1 MTEKPRAN
9 RTSPSFVHP
18 GSRENAAI
26 DKASQLFHAGL
37 ALQQQGRLVQAAARY
52 TEMLREHPAQP
63 DALHMLGVIALQE
76 ARAAQAV
83 ELIRNSLLS
92 NPGNASAHMNLG
104 LALKAL
110 GQVDEA
116 LAAYAQAI
124 ALRPDYAQ
132 AHNSAAVALQDSGR
146 WDDALASFD
155 KAIACEPD
163 YAQAHYNRGVLL
175 HEQKR
180 SDLALASFQ
189 RAIDIQPEYPQALN
203 NRGVVLQEMQRLD
216 AALADFKE
224 AVALAPDYA
233 QAWFNQGHTLA
244 QLGQFE
250 ASLASYDKAIVCEPR
265 YAQAFNNRGL
275 VLQAL
280 GQTEL
285 AIASYQQAIQIA
297 PDYADAYWNKA
308 IDLLLTGD
316 FEQGWPLYEWRWQR
330 DTFTSRKRDFAQP
343 LWLGQEPLHGKTV
356 LLHAEQG
363 LGDSI
368 QFCRYAQLVKARG
381 ARVVLEVP
389 RALVR
394 LFGSMEGV
402 DLLIPKGDA
411 LPHFDYHC
419 PLLSLPLAFHTR
431 VDAIPSHG
439 AYLQS
444 NTPKREQWLQCLGD
458 RTQGRIGLAWSGNSL
473 DREDRHRSIPLA
485 ELLACLPNG
494 PRYVCLQKELRAS
507 DRNALDHS
515 GILFFGDVL
524 HDFSD
529 TAALCDC
536 MDLVISVDTSVAHLA
551 AALGKPTWIALAFAP
566 DWRWMLDRQDSP
578 WYPSARLYRQDRERA
593 WGPVLARLRDD
604 LGHFLSQA
612 PIPGS
617 V

>member
-1 MTEKPRAN
+1 MTDKPRAN
-9 RTSPSFVHP
+9 RTSPSVVHP
-18 GSRENAAI
+18 GSRENVAI
-26 DKASQLFHAGL
+26 DKASQLFHDGL
-37 ALQQQGRLVQAAARY
+37 ALQQQGRLVQAAALY
-52 TEMLREHPAQP
+52 AEMLREHPAQP

-83 ELIRNSLLS
+83 DLIRDSLLS

-104 LALKAL
+104 LSLKAL

-124 ALRPDYAQ
+124 ALRSDYAQ
-132 AHNSAAVALQDSGR
+132 AHNSTAVALQDSGR
-146 WDDALASFD
+146 WEDALASFD
-155 KAIACEPD
+155 KAIACKPD

-175 HEQKR
+175 HQQKR

-189 RAIDIQPEYPQALN
+189 RAIDMQPAYPQALN
-203 NRGVVLQEMQRLD
+203 NRGVVSQEMQRLD
-216 AALADFKE
+216 AALADFKA

-233 QAWFNQGHTLA
+233 QAWFNQGHILA
-244 QLGQFE
+244 QLGQFA
-250 ASLASYDKAIVCEPR
+250 ASLASYDKAIACEPR

-330 DTFTSRKRDFAQP
+330 DTFTSRKRNFAQP
-343 LWLGQEPLHGKTV
+343 LWLGQEPLHGKSL

-381 ARVVLEVP
+381 ARVLLEVP
-389 RALVR
+389 RVLVR
-394 LFGSMEGV
+394 LFGSLEGV
-402 DLLIPKGDA
+402 DVLVPQGDP
-411 LPHFDYHC
+411 LPDFDYHC

-431 VDAIPSHG
+431 VDTIPSPS

-444 NTPKREQWLQCLGD
+444 DTPKRESWLHRLGE
-458 RTQGRIGLAWSGNSL
+458 RTQTRIGLVWSGNAL

-485 ELLACLPNG
+485 ALLACLPNG

-507 DRNALDHS
+507 DRSALEQS

-551 AALGKPTWIALAFAP
+551 AALGKPTWIALPFAP
-566 DWRWMLDRQDSP
+566 DWRWMLHRQDSP
-578 WYPSARLYRQDRERA
+578 WYPSARLYRQDRERG
-593 WGPVLARLRDD
+593 WGPVLARLGDD

-612 PIPGS
+612 FMRGS